1 MNKAWRAFEADPL
14 EGMPQAPYPGLRPFL
29 PRERDIF
36 FGREQMIDQVLV
48 RLNER
53 HMVVVHGASGCG
65 KSSLIAAGV
74 LPQLAR
80 RRARRGLV
88 LKTGTFRPG
97 IQPMQSLVGLIGE
110 LCGTD
115 GGPAPLDAVYRAISG
130 GAGVARAGV
139 ARLAAEAG
147 VDQLCIVI
155 DQFEELFRFAE
166 DEGFEEA
173 QRFADL
179 LVQLCG
185 GGDEEG
191 GWWESE
197 GAARPAE
204 PVPAEISFILTMRS
218 EFLGN
223 CSRYPGLAE
232 AINRTQYLL
241 PNMSRDDLIRAIRE
255 PAEVFEGHVEHAL
268 AERMADDAR
277 REEDSLPL
285 IQHALMQ
292 MWLASETG
300 RLGHGDYE
308 RALEG
313 SAQGSQSRQTGP
325 LGAIL
330 AGHADR
336 VLAETTGGDP
346 AKERAVEFIFRAL
359 TRKDSESRAIRFP
372 QRYWR
377 LARLSGL
384 DEAQT
389 RGIVDAFRRDT
400 VSFLTPYEAMSPEI
414 GGESVIDISHE
425 ALIRTWPRMSDK
437 GIDENAQP
445 VGWIEREAQDAMLWR
460 WLAVHAEFYA
470 SNPRAYLDGAT
481 TERLGAWFER
491 IKERPDWA
499 RPYLVRPTG
508 QLEITEEPE
517 WQAVEKLLKDSHDRT
532 WLDRTM
538 LRRWRKLSRWALL
551 VVALLAIGVIVFAYF
566 YYNARDQYSR
576 EQAAAAAANQSEDV
590 VRRGIRATDAF
601 VRTANGNKSQAPPD
615 RTERV
620 DEQTVALATAGAGG
634 ATTSVAISHA
644 YVWIGSMSSGNPGYV
659 SNLTDREGRRL
670 SPADVR
676 RGHAWLN
683 LIDNLIL
690 RSTRPEDG
698 RKGSA
703 TGLIAR
709 GTPVQIQNVVLTQHD
724 DRTDYWARVSFA
736 PATPIT
742 VNFSFDHAVQGAAED
757 FSRSFQLLGYRPA
770 PAAGPTGLGAGEA
783 ELVYCG
789 ERDRAAA
796 LRLATLAT
804 RWLNDMPGMQ
814 DAVVALRQS
823 DNCGPGSPALQALRI
838 AFAPSPAAW
847 LNGRWTRDGNCTP
860 PLLITVMGRRVRIQG
875 DTELYEIIQSAD
887 ANAIITEFASF
898 SRVGQE
904 VNVSEIGTGN
914 SFRMRRCPG

>member
-14 EGMPQAPYPGLRPFL
+14 EGMAEGPYPGLRPFL

-36 FGREQMIDQVLV
+36 FGREQMINQVLV
-48 RLNER
+48 RLNEQ

-88 LKTGTFRPG
+88 LRTGTFRPG
-97 IQPMQSLVGLIGE
+97 IQPMQSLVGLLGE

-115 GGPAPLDAVYRAISG
+115 GGPAPVDAVYRAISG
-130 GAGVARAGV
+130 GAGAARAGV
-139 ARLAAEAG
+139 ARLAADAG

-191 GWWESE
+191 GWWEAE

-255 PAEVFEGHVEHAL
+255 PAEVFEGHVDHAL

-292 MWLASETG
+292 MWLASDSG
-300 RLGHGDYE
+300 RLALADYE

-313 SAQGSQSRQTGP
+313 SAQSSQTRQKGP

-384 DEAQT
+384 DAAGT
-389 RGIVDAFRRDT
+389 RAIVDAFRRDT
-400 VSFLTPYEAMSPEI
+400 VSFLTPYEAMTAEI

-437 GIDENAQP
+437 AIDANARP

-460 WLAVHAEFYA
+460 WLAVHADFYR

-481 TERLGAWFER
+481 TERLSAWFEQ
-491 IKERPDWA
+491 IKERPDWV
-499 RPYLVRPTG
+499 RPYLVRPAG
-508 QLEITEEPE
+508 KLEIGEEPE
-517 WQAVEKLLKDSHDRT
+517 WQAVEKLLKDSQDRT

-538 LRRWRKLSRWALL
+538 LRRWRKLGRWALL
-551 VVALLAIGVIVFAYF
+551 ALILIFVAGGVAAFFYF
-566 YYNARDQYSR
+566 RDRAADNAMDQ
-576 EQAAAAAANQSEDV
+576 AEDV
-590 VRRGIRATDAF
+590 VRQGIRATDAF
-601 VRTANGNKSQAPPD
+601 VRTANGSKSQGSPAQ
-615 RTERV
+615 TERV
-620 DEQTVALATAGAGG
+620 DAQTVAQATAGAGG
-634 ATTSVAISHA
+634 AATGDTFSHA
-644 YVWIGSMSSGNPGYV
+644 YVWIGSAYAADAGLI
-659 SNLTDREGRRL
+659 SNLTDAAGRRV
-670 SPADVR
+670 PPGQATVG
-676 RGHAWLN
+676 RGTYLMA
-683 LIDNLIL
+683 DNLIL
-690 RSTRPEDG
+690 RSTAPSEEG
-698 RKGSA
+698 RKGPA
-703 TGLIAR
+703 MGLIAR
-709 GTPVQIQNVVLTQHD
+709 GTPVLIQRLVPVRREG
-724 DRTDYWARVSFA
+724 RTEYWARVNFA
-736 PATPIT
+736 PGTPVPVRFT
-742 VNFSFDHAVQGAAED
+742 FDTPVNGAADD
-757 FSRSFQLLGYRPA
+757 FSRLFLSLGYRPA
-770 PAAGPTGLGAGEA
+770 AAAGTTDLSPGEA
-783 ELVYCG
+783 EMVYCTP
-789 ERDRAAA
+789 RDRAAA

-804 RWLNDMPGMQ
+804 RWLNDVPGMQ
-814 DAVVALRQS
+814 NAAVAPRQA
-823 DNCGPGSPALQALRI
+823 DNCTDSAASPLTLRI
-838 AFAPSPAAW
+838 AFAPSPTAW
-847 LNGRWTRDGNCTP
+847 LNGRWTRDGNCTTP
-860 PLLITVMGRRVRIQG
+860 MELTVLARRIRLRG
-875 DTELYEIIQSAD
+875 DRESFEIIQSATGD
-887 ANAIITEFASF
+887 TIITDFASF
-898 SRVGQE
+898 SRAGQD

>member
-14 EGMPQAPYPGLRPFL
+14 EGMAESPYPGLRPFL

-48 RLNER
+48 RLNEQ

-110 LCGTD
+110 LCGTES
-115 GGPAPLDAVYRAISG
+115 GPAPIDAVYRAISG

-139 ARLAAEAG
+139 ARLAADAG

-185 GGDEEG
+185 GGDGEG
-191 GWWESE
+191 GWWEAD
-197 GAARPAE
+197 GAARPDE

-223 CSRYPGLAE
+223 CARYPGLAE

-241 PNMSRDDLIRAIRE
+241 PNMGRADLIRAIRE
-255 PAEVFEGHVEHAL
+255 PAGVFEGTIEHAL
-268 AERMADDAR
+268 AERMADDAL

-292 MWLASETG
+292 MWRVSGTG
-300 RLGHGDYE
+300 RLGVVDYD

-313 SAQGSQSRQTGP
+313 SAQSGEAQKRGP
-325 LGAIL
+325 LSAIL

-346 AKERAVEFIFRAL
+346 AKERAAEFLFRAL
-359 TRKDSESRAIRFP
+359 TRKDSESRAIRCP

-384 DEAQT
+384 DDAGT
-389 RGIVDAFRRDT
+389 RAIIDAFRRDG
-400 VSFLTPYEAMSPEI
+400 VSFLTPYEAMTPAIE
-414 GGESVIDISHE
+414 GETVIDISHE
-425 ALIRTWPRMSDK
+425 ALIRAWPRMSDTA
-437 GIDENAQP
+437 IDDEARP

-460 WLAVHAEFYA
+460 WLSVHAEFFR
-470 SNPRAYLDGAT
+470 SNPRAWLDGAT
-481 TERLGAWFER
+481 TERLTAWFDR
-491 IKERPDWA
+491 IRERPDWV

-508 QLEITEEPE
+508 KDDVTDEPE
-517 WQAVEKLLKDSHDRT
+517 WRAVVKLLKDSHDRN

-538 LRRWRKLSRWALL
+538 LKRWRQLGRWSLL
-551 VVALLAIGVIVFAYF
+551 VVVILVIVFAYF
-566 YYNARDQYSR
+566 YYRAQDDYRR
-576 EQAAAAAANQSEDV
+576 ELAADAAVDQSEDV

-601 VRTANGNKSQAPPD
+601 VRAAANGTGSQGLPTQ
-615 RTERV
+615 TERV
-620 DEQTVALATAGAGG
+620 DAQTVALATAGAGG
-634 ATTSVAISHA
+634 ATTTGIISQA
-644 YVWIGSMSSGNPGYV
+644 YVWIGSVDPDRAPV
-659 SNLTDREGRRL
+659 SNLIDRAGRPISLAQATRARGTLLMADNFILRDAARSEEGRRG
-670 SPADVR
+670 A
-676 RGHAWLN
+676 A
-683 LIDNLIL
+683 I
-690 RSTRPEDG
+690 
-698 RKGSA
+698 
-703 TGLIAR
+703 GLIAR
-709 GTPVQIQNVVLTQHD
+709 GTPVTVEQVVRVRRD
-724 DRTDYWARVSFA
+724 DSTDYWAKVSFA
-736 PATPIT
+736 PATPIA
-742 VNFSFDHAVQGAAED
+742 VHLMFDHPIPGTED
-757 FSRSFQLLGYRPA
+757 DVSRSLLSLGYRPSRT
-770 PAAGPTGLGAGEA
+770 AGPTGLEAGEA
-783 ELVYCG
+783 ELIYCE

-796 LRLATLAT
+796 LRLATLVT
-804 RWLNDMPGMQ
+804 RWLNGVAGMQ

-823 DNCGPGSPALQALRI
+823 DNCTQASPSPQVLRV
-838 AFAPSPAAW
+838 AFVPSPAIW
-847 LNGRWTRDGNCTP
+847 LNGRWTREGNCAP
-860 PLLITVMGRRVRIQG
+860 PLVITVGAHQIQFRG
-875 DTELYEIIQSAD
+875 NDETIQSAD
-887 ANAIITEFASF
+887 ANAIITDFASF

-904 VNVSEIGTGN
+904 VDVSEIGTGN